1 MLFLSIFTEQLRS
14 RLTAIVVDAA
24 LDAAILQQA
33 RARQRQREQVVSPHS
48 PDPTDSVAP
57 PSYAE
62 AAPPPPTYDDVVL
75 EDSAAPD
82 TGRDSGQLII
92 QS

>member
-1 MLFLSIFTEQLRS
+1 MFTEQLRS

-33 RARQRQREQVVSPHS
+33 RARQRDRSTPHS

-62 AAPPPPTYDDVVL
+62 AAPPPPAYEDVVL

-82 TGRDSGQLII
+82 TGRDNGQLII
-92 QS
+92 DG